1 MQLWQLM
8 LLYIVGVCAILYFL
22 TILPGKRKNKK
33 IQQLHDSVAIGD
45 EVSTAGGIIGT
56 VVERDGDVVKIR
68 IDDEAN
74 VTMRVVIY
82 AIQSILTK
90 AS

>member
-33 IQQLHDSVAIGD
+33 MQQLHDSVAIGD